1 MIEYRQLDKHTFK
14 GEIEMEEKQLY
25 LYHVTQ
31 EENIG
36 YDTFS
41 DIVVAAYSKKD
52 AAKIHPYR
60 DIYGILDEHN
70 NNAWDYCSTWASSP
84 KHVNV
89 TKIGKASKNIT
100 QPDVICAS
108 FHAG

>member
-1 MIEYRQLDKHTFK
+1 
-14 GEIEMEEKQLY
+14 MEEKQLY

-31 EENIG
+31 EENTD

-41 DIVVAAYSKKD
+41 DMVVAAYSKKD
-52 AAKIHPYR
+52 AAKIHPYG
-60 DIYGILDEHN
+60 DVYGVLNEDG
-70 NNAWDYCSTWASSP
+70 NNAWNYCFSWASSP
-84 KHVNV
+84 KRVNV

-100 QPDVICAS
+100 QPDVICVS